1 MDNVRQLLRTKGSNV
16 FTISPDATVY
26 EALELMAEKDI
37 GALVVTNN
45 GEVVG
50 IFSERDYARKVIL
63 KGKSSMNTSVG
74 ELMVDQVYYV
84 SPDNTIED
92 CMSIMT
98 EKHVRH
104 LPVLKDSEL
113 IGLVSIGDVVNQVIK
128 HQKFKIRELEKYI
141 TGGYRL

>member
-104 LPVLKDSEL
+104 LPVLKDNEL

>member
-1 MDNVRQLLRTKGSNV
+1 MDSVRQLLRTKGSSV
-16 FTISPDATVY
+16 WTISPDATVY
-26 EALELMAEKDI
+26 EALEFMADKDI
-37 GALVVTNN
+37 GALVVTKD

-50 IFSERDYARKVIL
+50 MFSERDYARKVIL

-74 ELMVDQVYYV
+74 ELMVKQVYYV
-84 SPDNTIED
+84 SPENTIED
-92 CMSIMT
+92 CMGLMT
-98 EKHVRH
+98 EKHIRH
-104 LPVLKDSEL
+104 LPVLKDKEL